1 MLNNIVNLVKDQVS
15 SLIGGNSQIPAD
27 KKNETIRTTTSSIVD
42 GLKNQLG
49 SGGGLSSLLGGGSSA
64 GKASSGIVSSVEQ
77 ALTGKVG
84 LSSSVAHGVAAAVV
98 PAVMSLFSRKVN
110 DPKEP
115 GFNLQSLTDTL
126 KGSSSHGIGAIFGKL
141 FG

>member
-15 SLIGGNSQIPAD
+15 NLIGGNSQVPAD
-27 KKNETIRTTTSSIVD
+27 KKDETIRTTTSSIVD
-42 GLKNQLG
+42 GLKSHLG
-49 SGGGLSSLLGGGSSA
+49 SGGALTSLFGGGSS
-64 GKASSGIVSSVEQ
+64 GSSTSSAIVSTVEK

-84 LSSSVAHGVAAAVV
+84 LSSSVAHGIAAAAV
-98 PAVMSLFSRKVN
+98 PAVMSLFSKKVN

-115 GFNLQSLTDTL
+115 GFNLQSLTDAF
-126 KGSSSHGIGAIFGKL
+126 KGGGEGGIKSAIGKL